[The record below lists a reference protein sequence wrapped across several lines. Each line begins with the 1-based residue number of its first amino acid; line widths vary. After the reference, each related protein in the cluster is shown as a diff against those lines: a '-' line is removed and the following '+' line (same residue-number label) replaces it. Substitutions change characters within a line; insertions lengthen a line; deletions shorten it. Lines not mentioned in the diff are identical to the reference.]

1 MSNKSIYVAFSNQ
14 KGGVGKSAFTT
25 LVASYLHYTGN
36 KNVAVFDCDYPQHS
50 IHAMRERD
58 KSLVMAND
66 QFKLMLASWGQQTGN
81 KAYPV
86 LSVKPE
92 NALDFA
98 NKHVEASEKPVDVAF
113 FDLSGTVSSS
123 GILNSMLNL
132 DYIFCPITTDR
143 LVMQSSLTFA
153 LTMKDCLSKYPNVP
167 LKGIYLFW
175 NQLVKNENREIY
187 DGYNSIIGQLNLN
200 ILKTEIPLTI
210 KYKREMSQNSKQIF
224 RSTLF
229 PPSTALI
236 KGTNL
241 DVLVEEICQI
251 IHLK

>member
-1 MSNKSIYVAFSNQ
+1 MERKSIYVAFSNQ

-25 LVASYLHYTGN
+25 LVASHLHYADN
-36 KNVAVFDCDYPQHS
+36 KNVVVFDCDYPQYS

-58 KSLVMAND
+58 KNLVMTND
-66 QFKLMLASWGQQTGN
+66 HFKVMLSGWGEQTGK
-81 KAYPV
+81 KAYSV

-92 NALDFA
+92 NAIDFA
-98 NKHVEASEKPVDVAF
+98 SQQLGAREKPVDVAF

-132 DYIFCPITTDR
+132 DYIFCPVTTDR

-153 LTMKDCLSKYPNVP
+153 LTMKDCLIKHPNFP
-167 LKGIYLFW
+167 LKGVFLFW

-187 DGYNSIIGQLNLN
+187 DAYNAIIGQLNLN
-200 ILKTEIPLTI
+200 ILKTEIPFTI
-210 KYKREMSQNSKQIF
+210 KYKREMSQNSKQVF

-229 PPSTALI
+229 PANKNLM

-241 DVLVEEICQI
+241 DSLVEEMCQI
-251 IHLK
+251 INLK